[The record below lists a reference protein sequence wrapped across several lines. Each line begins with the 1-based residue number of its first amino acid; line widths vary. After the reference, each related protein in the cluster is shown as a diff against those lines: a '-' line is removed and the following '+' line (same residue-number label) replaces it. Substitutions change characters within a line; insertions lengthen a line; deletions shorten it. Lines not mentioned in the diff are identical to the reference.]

1 MGITTKRIRGVEYLY
16 FTERGSEAGK
26 TKFRNC
32 GRANTREAQ
41 LKAARLECAR
51 LERAQ
56 MDLNDAL
63 DGLRSRI
70 RELEAAGDGS
80 GADNVAGPKDGP
92 APD

>member
-1 MGITTKRIRGVEYLY
+1 MGITAKRIRGVEYLY

-41 LKAARLECAR
+41 LKAARLECVR

-56 MDLNDAL
+56 ADLNDAL

-70 RELEAAGDGS
+70 RELEAAGNGS
-80 GADNVAGPKDGP
+80 DAGPKTGQRQT
-92 APD
+92 